1 MTLAHYIV
9 SEGCK
14 FGGRMCMGRMH
25 MMVVLLNDDQQ
36 KALAVSRALLSL
48 AALRSGSSAGGAE
61 VDVKKRMALAAALCH
76 HRLRKALPLLMTHNS
91 VAVVAPTSPLNS
103 RHDGEGAG
111 EAWAESFAER
121 DSHEEG
127 EKPIF
132 SQQTARLDR
141 LFHNTITALQD
152 AEKEAAAIHV
162 ARQLARAQPALV
174 ANRMLLL
181 RGMCAGKALLRL
193 SVR

>member
-1 MTLAHYIV
+1 
-9 SEGCK
+9 
-14 FGGRMCMGRMH
+14 MGRMH

-36 KALAVSRALLSL
+36 KALAVSRVLLSL

-61 VDVKKRMALAAALCH
+61 VDVKKRMALAAELCH

-91 VAVVAPTSPLNS
+91 VAVVAPTSPLDG

-111 EAWAESFAER
+111 VWAESLAEG

-152 AEKEAAAIHV
+152 DEKEAAAIHV